1 MVVLGDVAHFYVRSD
16 GPRAMRQGSI
26 SARYLMWASLLD
38 LLSYY

>member
-26 SARYLMWASLLD
+26 SAGLIILL
-38 LLSYY
+38 LGR